1 MTKPFLNNYSLK
13 VSDADRS
20 VKFYQ
25 ELFGMT
31 LVHKRSDSG
40 KTYYT
45 LGLTGPNSLY
55 QTAHYYN
62 RGGLLELTHEA
73 GANPDNFKVSNGNVE
88 PFRGFGHICFSV
100 SDLPKVCETLEAQ
113 GCQFKKKMSDGR
125 QKNIAFAL
133 DPDGYWIELIE
144 NQGEDGVSRLNHS
157 MIRVKD
163 KDLSLKFY
171 TEKLGMTLVDISDHP
186 NAKFTLFFLSFDPE
200 NVKNT
205 SRALTEGLVELTYN
219 WDTEKEE
226 KFIYYNGNDAQAKG
240 FNYFT
245 VAVKDPASY
254 VEKLQSQ
261 GIPLKSQ
268 EGSCYIVSDP
278 DDYFIKIVPQAEY

>member
-1 MTKPFLNNYSLK
+1 
-13 VSDADRS
+13 
-20 VKFYQ
+20 
-25 ELFGMT
+25 
-31 LVHKRSDSG
+31 
-40 KTYYT
+40 
-45 LGLTGPNSLY
+45 
-55 QTAHYYN
+55 
-62 RGGLLELTHEA
+62 
-73 GANPDNFKVSNGNVE
+73 
-88 PFRGFGHICFSV
+88 
-100 SDLPKVCETLEAQ
+100 
-113 GCQFKKKMSDGR
+113 MSDGR